1 MKRHLPKRLSMAGV
15 ALLATL
21 CMEAAKERPNVIFF
35 ALDDL
40 NDWINPMGCSQAI
53 TPNMD
58 RLAKL
63 GVTFQNAHT
72 AGSYCAPSR
81 SAIFTG
87 RHASTTGC
95 YTGQVYYHNLPE
107 VTPLQL
113 AFQKAGYLTYG
124 AGKLFHHPKG
134 FIDQRGWDAFYLRSE
149 EQRQNGWALDS
160 WTLDDPILPDPY
172 PASIFNHDRKPA
184 NQFFLEW
191 GPVLNENEEKMAD
204 TMRTNWACE
213 ILKQRHDQPFFLAVG
228 LYTPHFPNYAPKKY
242 FDLYDREKIEL
253 PPYLESDLE
262 DLPDKVRKAK
272 TGRSAHHRRLEK
284 LDAIEDAILGYLAC
298 VSYAD
303 AMLGRVLDALAEG
316 PNSQN
321 TILVLWSD
329 HGYHHGEKF
338 DWGKHTLW
346 ERTSNV
352 PFMWAGP
359 GIAHGES
366 VDASAS
372 LIDMY
377 PTLLELCSIPHDSG
391 LDGVSVVDV
400 LKQPSSAQDRSVLL
414 SGMKPNEYAIMNQD
428 WRYIRYA
435 DGTEELY
442 DVRKDPNEWT
452 NLASNPEFDTIIA
465 KLASEAPETFAE
477 PGLAVNQLRLVVD
490 GETYRWELKEK

>member
-1 MKRHLPKRLSMAGV
+1 
-15 ALLATL
+15 
-21 CMEAAKERPNVIFF
+21 
-35 ALDDL
+35 
-40 NDWINPMGCSQAI
+40 
-53 TPNMD
+53 
-58 RLAKL
+58 
-63 GVTFQNAHT
+63 
-72 AGSYCAPSR
+72 
-81 SAIFTG
+81 
-87 RHASTTGC
+87 
-95 YTGQVYYHNLPE
+95 
-107 VTPLQL
+107 
-113 AFQKAGYLTYG
+113 
-124 AGKLFHHPKG
+124 
-134 FIDQRGWDAFYLRSE
+134 
-149 EQRQNGWALDS
+149 
-160 WTLDDPILPDPY
+160 
-172 PASIFNHDRKPA
+172 
-184 NQFFLEW
+184 
-191 GPVLNENEEKMAD
+191 
-204 TMRTNWACE
+204 
-213 ILKQRHDQPFFLAVG
+213 
-228 LYTPHFPNYAPKKY
+228 
-242 FDLYDREKIEL
+242 
-253 PPYLESDLE
+253 
-262 DLPDKVRKAK
+262 
-272 TGRSAHHRRLEK
+272 
-284 LDAIEDAILGYLAC
+284 
-298 VSYAD
+298 
-303 AMLGRVLDALAEG
+303 MLGRVLDALAEG